1 MDLCILA
8 PTVTKNM
15 YKIYFRKCKQKRNS
29 PIIYSSK
36 GGKKADSSL
45 PTSVNQLFIT
55 FYMSLCVDQELG
67 DGVKWGKNEISSLSL
82 KGKSLQEG
90 LWVTL
95 ASQRSCPAIDFPLWE
110 DLTPRQ
116 CLYCWFKQGCKALL
130 LYGGQ
135 LAMWDSTS
143 MLLTWGLPQTGP
155 CVLVSAG
162 IELIFF
168 LLAGAVQ
175 CFGFST
181 RIMLVTR
188 SSLVVYAYPKSKP
201 F

>member
-1 MDLCILA
+1 
-8 PTVTKNM
+8 M
-15 YKIYFRKCKQKRNS
+15 YKIYFRKCKQERNS
-29 PIIYSSK
+29 LIIYSSK
-36 GGKKADSSL
+36 GEKSWFQPPYICRSAVHPVLYVLVRRSR
-45 PTSVNQLFIT
+45 
-55 FYMSLCVDQELG
+55 ELG
-67 DGVKWGKNEISSLSL
+67 DGVKWGKNETSSLSL

-116 CLYCWFKQGCKALL
+116 YLYCWFKQGCTALL

-135 LAMWDSTS
+135 LAMWESTS
-143 MLLTWGLPQTGP
+143 MLLASRTWGLPRTGP
-155 CVLVSAG
+155 YVLVSAG
-162 IELIFF
+162 IEVIFF

-175 CFGFST
+175 CFGLSM
-181 RIMLVTR
+181 RITLVTCC
-188 SSLVVYAYPKSKP
+188 SLVVYTCPKSKP